1 MEFNG
6 VLNGVKIV
14 FLDLPKSI
22 LCKSGLIFSLRTILF
37 STVCIVS
44 HDLSNAVSEKDVV
57 DCR

>member
-14 FLDLPKSI
+14 FLDLLKSI
-22 LCKSGLIFSLRTILF
+22 LSKSGLIFSLRTMPLN
-37 STVCIVS
+37 TVCIVS
-44 HDLSNAVSEKDVV
+44 HDLSNAVSEKDVL

>member
-14 FLDLPKSI
+14 FLDLLKNI
-22 LCKSGLIFSLRTILF
+22 LCKTGLIFLLRNILF
-37 STVCIVS
+37 NIVCIVS
-44 HDLSNAVSEKDVV
+44 HDSSNAVLEKDVL